1 MSYILVQFLLR
12 NQAVFKDGQADLLA
26 QTIRWWD
33 HDFFSGNLVK
43 MTLCTT
49 GCAELL
55 PKYPVFL
62 EGVLELLC
70 RDAQCPSWKYDNG
83 RFFKITPEFRKH
95 SVNQSDYKKQEES
108 NLKAMRSFSENARS
122 TKQASAA
129 RRIFML

>member
-1 MSYILVQFLLR
+1 MWCFARQREGITAAEEVEANFFSGVLHSGAR

-95 SVNQSDYKKQEES
+95 SVNQSDNK
-108 NLKAMRSFSENARS
+108 N
-122 TKQASAA
+122 
-129 RRIFML
+129 RRNQI